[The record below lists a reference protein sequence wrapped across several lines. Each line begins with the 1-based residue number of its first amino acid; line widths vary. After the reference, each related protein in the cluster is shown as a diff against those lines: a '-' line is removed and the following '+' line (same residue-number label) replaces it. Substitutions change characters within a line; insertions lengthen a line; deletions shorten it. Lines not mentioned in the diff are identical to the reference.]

1 MPSFRYEAT
10 DALGKIV
17 RGTIDADTER
27 GARNQLRGRGLLPLS
42 TAPAARAE
50 GLGASLRAR
59 LSDADLAWIT
69 RQLASLLAASLP
81 LDAALSAT
89 LDQAEKNT
97 SPPAWAAC
105 ATTCAPATGCRWR
118 WPRGRAISPRSTA
131 R

>member
-17 RGTIDADTER
+17 RGTVEADTER

-42 TAPAARAE
+42 TAPPRAPRRA
-50 GLGASLRAR
+50 GRLRAR
-59 LSDADLAWIT
+59 LSDADLAWLT
-69 RQLASLLAASLP
+69 RQLASLLAARLP

-89 LDQAEKNT
+89 LDQAEKST
-97 SPPAWAAC
+97 SPRCCWAC
-105 ATTCAPATGCRWR
+105 ATTCAPATSCRRR
-118 WPRGRAISPRSTA
+118 WPPGRATFPRSIA